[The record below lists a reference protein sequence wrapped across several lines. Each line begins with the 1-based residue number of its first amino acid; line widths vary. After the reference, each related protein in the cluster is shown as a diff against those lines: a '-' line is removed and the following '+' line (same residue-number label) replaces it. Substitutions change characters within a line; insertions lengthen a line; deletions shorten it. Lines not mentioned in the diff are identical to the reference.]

1 MLLCQ
6 AGLYANMC
14 HAAKFHLL
22 GCRQGKL
29 FLRAWLAGLVTVGV
43 LYFSRLVLYRSNSV
57 VAERNYLTN
66 SVVAERNSFHKL
78 GVGRGVFFLLA
89 RLWPRGIVA

>member
-6 AGLYANMC
+6 AGLYANTC

-22 GCRQGKL
+22 GYRQGKL

-43 LYFSRLVLYRSNSV
+43 LYFSRLVLYRSS
-57 VAERNYLTN
+57 